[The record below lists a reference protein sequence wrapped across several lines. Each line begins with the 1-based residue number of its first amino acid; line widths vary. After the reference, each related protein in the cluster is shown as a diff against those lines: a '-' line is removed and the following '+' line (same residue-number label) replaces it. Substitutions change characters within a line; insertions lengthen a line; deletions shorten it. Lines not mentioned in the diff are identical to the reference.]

1 MVRVPWCTPPL
12 GVPSAADLIREGIV
26 VNLIRR
32 ERAAM
37 PAQFERRCLVAISH
51 PSVRNRYGQ
60 AGRGLPGPQCP
71 RNLIAALSNTG
82 FRSKNCFFFCN
93 NEV

>member
-1 MVRVPWCTPPL
+1 MMVRVPCCTPPL

-37 PAQFERRCLVAISH
+37 PAELERRCLVAISH
-51 PSVRNRYGQ
+51 PSWC
-60 AGRGLPGPQCP
+60 PGPI
-71 RNLIAALSNTG
+71 IALGSRTAFAIAMVKLAGDSHGPST
-82 FRSKNCFFFCN
+82 RAI
-93 NEV
+93 